1 MHKFVPIALITCVMA
16 FFSQSRADQASTGQS
31 PAEKLGWK
39 LAMHSY
45 TLNRFS
51 IDEAIDK
58 TAALG
63 IKYMSISGSVNLP
76 GTPKFRTIPT
86 PTISDAD
93 FAAIQAHM
101 RRAGID
107 PTFVNMGVVHPSAD
121 EAKSRKLFEAA
132 KRLGIDTLVAEPE
145 AKTMADLPK
154 VMDVVEKLAIEY
166 NIKVAIHDHPR
177 PNFYWNPDTVLA
189 AVKGRSPLLGACA
202 DVGHWKRSGLDP
214 VECLRR
220 LQGRIITLHFKDL
233 VKGSAP
239 TANGMHDVPWG
250 TGTSDAM
257 GMLRELKRQHFH
269 GAICI
274 EYEYHWANSTPEI
287 ARCVKWFNDACAQ
300 LAAEPDAPAAS
311 R

>member
-1 MHKFVPIALITCVMA
+1 MRIIASILLGALFSTFA
-16 FFSQSRADQASTGQS
+16 FATDAVRPQTS
-31 PAEKLGWK
+31 AEKLGWK

-51 IDEAIDK
+51 IMDAIDQ
-58 TAALG
+58 TSSIG
-63 IKYMSISGSVNLP
+63 IHYMSVSGNINLP
-76 GTPKFRTIPT
+76 GSPKFKTIPT
-86 PTISDAD
+86 PTISDQD
-93 FAAIQAHM
+93 WAAIQAHM
-101 RRAGID
+101 REKGID

-121 EAKSRKLFEAA
+121 EAKSRQLFEAA

-166 NIKVAIHDHPR
+166 NIKVAIHDHPK

-189 AVKGRSPLLGACA
+189 AVNGRSPLLGACA

-214 VECLRR
+214 VECLRK

-233 VKGSAP
+233 VKGAGS
-239 TANGMHDVPWG
+239 NGLHDVPWG
-250 TGTSDAM
+250 TGTCDAR
-257 GMLRELKRQHFH
+257 GMLEELKRQHFH

-274 EYEYHWANSTPEI
+274 EYEYHWDNSIPEI
-287 ARCVKWFNDACAQ
+287 AQCVKWFNQTCDE
-300 LAAEPDAPAAS
+300 LVNEPDT

>member
-1 MHKFVPIALITCVMA
+1 MKILSLLLLAVLIAPVA
-16 FFSQSRADQASTGQS
+16 RGEDASPPQT

-51 IDEAIDK
+51 IIDAIDK
-58 TAALG
+58 TASIG
-63 IKYMSISGSVNLP
+63 IHYMSVSGSINLP
-76 GTPKFRTIPT
+76 GEPKFKTIPT
-86 PTISDAD
+86 PTISDKD
-93 FAAIQAHM
+93 WAAIQAHM
-101 RRAGID
+101 KEKGID
-107 PTFVNMGVVHPSAD
+107 PMFVNMGVVRPTAD

-154 VMDVVEKLAIEY
+154 VMDVVEKLAVEY
-166 NIKVAIHDHPR
+166 NIKVAIHDHPK

-189 AVKGRSPLLGACA
+189 AVNGRSHLLGACA

-220 LQGRIITLHFKDL
+220 LDGHIITLHFKDL
-233 VKGSAP
+233 VKGP
-239 TANGMHDVPWG
+239 GPNANGLHDVPWG
-250 TGTSDAM
+250 TGTSDAK
-257 GMLRELKRQHFH
+257 GMLQELKRQHFH

-274 EYEYHWANSTPEI
+274 EYEYHWDNSIPEI
-287 ARCVKWFNDACAQ
+287 AQCVKWFNDTCAE
-300 LAAEPDAPAAS
+300 LAAEPDAK
-311 R
+311 